1 MKVIYFTKNMEN
13 KIKLIGDVKSIGN
26 SIMIQAVN
34 LLNNIED
41 GKYTIEL
48 KKYHKGRSLNQNA
61 YFWKLVSEIAIK
73 ENGCLS
79 DIDSIYSNLLKL
91 SGAKYE
97 VLYMKEEAFESLK
110 KNEIIRH
117 CLVVK
122 RQVVNNQAMITALI
136 FYGSSNFDTKE
147 MSNLIDV
154 TLKYASEIGV
164 EHVDDY
170 WKGLLND

>member
-1 MKVIYFTKNMEN
+1 
-13 KIKLIGDVKSIGN
+13 
-26 SIMIQAVN
+26 MIQASN
-34 LLNNIED
+34 LLKDIED
-41 GKYTIEL
+41 GKYTVEL
-48 KKYHKGRSLNQNA
+48 KKYRKGRSLNQNA

-73 ENGCLS
+73 ENGDLR
-79 DIDSIYSNLLKL
+79 DVDNLYSNLLKM

-97 VLYMKEEAFESLK
+97 VMYLKEDALESLK
-110 KNEIIRH
+110 KNEVIKH

-122 RQVVNNQAMITALI
+122 RQVINNQAMVTALI
-136 FYGSSNFDTKE
+136 FYGSSKFDTKE
-147 MSNLIDV
+147 MSNLIDT